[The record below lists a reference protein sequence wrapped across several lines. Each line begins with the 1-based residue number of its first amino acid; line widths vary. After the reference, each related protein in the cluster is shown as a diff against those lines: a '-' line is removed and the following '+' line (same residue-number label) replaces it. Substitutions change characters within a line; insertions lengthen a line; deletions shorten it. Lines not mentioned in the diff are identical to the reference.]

1 MLNSLV
7 YVALWSLDLKVV
19 KSSKIVFFFYSKTLF
34 YGFGFIFCY
43 VSEFPVYFV
52 VAAIS
57 VFVDKTMFFISSI
70 VLRSWTSCNEGCG
83 SWTAHRD
90 FVRMHHNCLDVDFCS
105 FSSDALAHKTSMD
118 ICIYNRCTRMFDVI
132 YATILVIRSL
142 NCNILEI
149 SVSSRIQSELNRN

>member
-19 KSSKIVFFFYSKTLF
+19 KSSKIVFVYSKTLF

-57 VFVDKTMFFISSI
+57 VFVDKTMFFISTI

-90 FVRMHHNCLDVDFCS
+90 FVRMHHNFLDVDFCS
-105 FSSDALAHKTSMD
+105 FSSDALAHKTITSV
-118 ICIYNRCTRMFDVI
+118 TVW
-132 YATILVIRSL
+132 
-142 NCNILEI
+142 I
-149 SVSSRIQSELNRN
+149 SVYITDVLECSMSYMLLFLWYAVWIVTF

>member
-19 KSSKIVFFFYSKTLF
+19 KSSKIVFVYSKTLF

-43 VSEFPVYFV
+43 VSVFPVYFV

-57 VFVDKTMFFISSI
+57 VFVDKTMCFISSI

-90 FVRMHHNCLDVDFCS
+90 FVRMHHNFLDVDFCS
-105 FSSDALAHKTSMD
+105 FSSDALAHKTITSV
-118 ICIYNRCTRMFDVI
+118 TVW
-132 YATILVIRSL
+132 
-142 NCNILEI
+142 I
-149 SVSSRIQSELNRN
+149 SVSITDVLECSMSYMLLFLWYAVWIVTFYKFLFLRGSNLS

>member
-19 KSSKIVFFFYSKTLF
+19 KSSKIVFFYSKTLF

-90 FVRMHHNCLDVDFCS
+90 FVRMHHDFLDVDFCS
-105 FSSDALAHKTSMD
+105 FSSDALAHKTITSV
-118 ICIYNRCTRMFDVI
+118 TV
-132 YATILVIRSL
+132 L
-142 NCNILEI
+142 I
-149 SVSSRIQSELNRN
+149 SVSITDVLECSMSYMLLFLWYAVWIVTFYKFLFLRGSNLS

>member
-19 KSSKIVFFFYSKTLF
+19 KSSKIVFFYSKTLF

-90 FVRMHHNCLDVDFCS
+90 FVRMHHNFLDVDFCS
-105 FSSDALAHKTSMD
+105 FSSDALAHKTITSV
-118 ICIYNRCTRMFDVI
+118 TVW
-132 YATILVIRSL
+132 
-142 NCNILEI
+142 I
-149 SVSSRIQSELNRN
+149 SVSITDVLECSMSYMLLFLWYAVWIVTFYKFLFLRGSNLS

>member
-19 KSSKIVFFFYSKTLF
+19 KSSKTVFFYSKTLF

-43 VSEFPVYFV
+43 VSVFPVYLV

-90 FVRMHHNCLDVDFCS
+90 FVRMHHNFLDVDFCS
-105 FSSDALAHKTSMD
+105 FSSDALAHKTVTSV
-118 ICIYNRCTRMFDVI
+118 TVW
-132 YATILVIRSL
+132 
-142 NCNILEI
+142 I
-149 SVSSRIQSELNRN
+149 SVSITDVLECSMSYMLLFLWYAVWIVTF

>member
-19 KSSKIVFFFYSKTLF
+19 KSSKIVFFNIKTLF

-90 FVRMHHNCLDVDFCS
+90 FVRMHHNFLDVDFCS
-105 FSSDALAHKTSMD
+105 FSSDALAHKTITSV
-118 ICIYNRCTRMFDVI
+118 TVW
-132 YATILVIRSL
+132 
-142 NCNILEI
+142 I
-149 SVSSRIQSELNRN
+149 SVYITDVLECSMSYMLLFLWYAVWIVTFYKFLFLRGSNLS

>member
-1 MLNSLV
+1 MIFRFEGCEIFKNS
-7 YVALWSLDLKVV
+7 
-19 KSSKIVFFFYSKTLF
+19 FFYIKTLF

-57 VFVDKTMFFISSI
+57 VFVDKTMFFISTI

-90 FVRMHHNCLDVDFCS
+90 FVRMHHNFLDVDFCS
-105 FSSDALAHKTSMD
+105 FSSDALAHKTITSV
-118 ICIYNRCTRMFDVI
+118 TVW
-132 YATILVIRSL
+132 
-142 NCNILEI
+142 I
-149 SVSSRIQSELNRN
+149 SVSITDVLECSMSYMLLFLWYAVWIVTFYKFLFLRGSNLS